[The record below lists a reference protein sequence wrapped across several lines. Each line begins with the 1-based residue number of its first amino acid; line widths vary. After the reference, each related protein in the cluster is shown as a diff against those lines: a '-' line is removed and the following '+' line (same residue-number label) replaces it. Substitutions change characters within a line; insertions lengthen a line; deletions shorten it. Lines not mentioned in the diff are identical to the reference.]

1 MSSEVDKYL
10 CRLQIQP
17 RIFLLLLLL
26 TCFTVIMQTIG
37 CQRQTFLMQVEL
49 NDLLNFHKLQ
59 QILLNQNIYA
69 AYGAEKQN
77 FSSDQ

>member
-1 MSSEVDKYL
+1 
-10 CRLQIQP
+10 
-17 RIFLLLLLL
+17 
-26 TCFTVIMQTIG
+26 
-37 CQRQTFLMQVEL
+37 MQVEL

-69 AYGAEKQN
+69 ACGAEKQN